1 MDRELTLRSG
11 DAVVHLDLDA
21 GGRVTHF
28 SVGDVELLA
37 QIDLGSPYHWGSF
50 VMAPWAGR
58 IRNGRFDFNGLVHH
72 LPVNWGPHAIHGTVA
87 DRPWWVADADADSAV
102 IDCPLDD
109 RWPWRGFVR
118 QVIRLDERVADFR
131 VEVHADDEAFPAA
144 AGWHPWFRR
153 RLTPGGEPVELSF
166 DAEAMLVRDAGG
178 IPTGERGPIADGPW
192 DDCFEGVRWP
202 ATLTWPGALSL
213 AISSDTRYGVVYTE
227 PLDALCVEPQTGP
240 PDALNLEPFL
250 VTPGRPLAAAMTW
263 TWRSA

>member
-1 MDRELTLRSG
+1 MDREITIRSG
-11 DAVVHLDLDA
+11 DAVMHLDLDA
-21 GGRVTHF
+21 GGRVTQF

-37 QIDLGSPYHWGSF
+37 HEDPTGPFHWGSF

-58 IRNGRFDFNGLVHH
+58 IRNGRFTHDGQEHH
-72 LPVNWGPHAIHGTVA
+72 LPINWGPHAIHGTVA
-87 DRPWWVADADADSAV
+87 DRPWWVADADGDSAV

-118 QVIRLDERVADFR
+118 QVIRLGEHVADFR
-131 VEVHADDEAFPAA
+131 AEVHADDEAFPAA
-144 AGWHPWFRR
+144 VGWHPWFRR
-153 RLTPGGEPVELSF
+153 RLTPDGDGVELSF
-166 DAEAMLVRDAGG
+166 DAEAMLVRDAVG
-178 IPTGERGPIADGPW
+178 IPTGERGPIAGEPW
-192 DDCFEGVRWP
+192 DDCFDGVRWP

-250 VTPGRPLAAAMTW
+250 VVPGRPLVATMTW